1 MIRIK
6 ETKNQ
11 YLLFIPPDQKERAR
25 GIQGRMWNPQR
36 RCWIYPRTVRM
47 YNALVAEFGDD
58 LTPES
63 SFTSPEGYSPVVS
76 PFLQAKKTEDQ
87 EAAEIRKNVERIDQS
102 LSELLKFL
110 NTDNKRADILMR
122 QEGEIQLLRAELGK
136 KDQENIE
143 LHRQIE
149 RLQEENRRLSHKTS
163 VSPDDRDEIIKEMA
177 LEVTGNDPVFGEAI
191 RNLKIDET
199 LPLQIVRIIENHL
212 KHVLTSSE
220 SFYDLI
226 VECSD
231 AQILDEENV
240 KLAHNIRVQR
250 NINVHQDDLD
260 PRIEL
265 GRGLFCLFGASLLFP
280 QIPEEINQDN

>member
-1 MIRIK
+1 MIRIQ

-11 YLLFIPPDQKERAR
+11 YLLSIPIDQKERAR
-25 GIQGRMWNPQR
+25 GIQGRVWDPQR

-87 EAAEIRKNVERIDQS
+87 EATELRKNVERIDQS

-122 QEGEIQLLRAELGK
+122 QEKDIQSLRAELEK
-136 KDQENIE
+136 KDQENTE

-149 RLQEENRRLSHKTS
+149 HLETENRRLSNKTS
-163 VSPDDRDEIIKEMA
+163 VSPDDRDEIVKEMA

-191 RNLKIDET
+191 KNFQIDGT
-199 LPLQIVRIIENHL
+199 LPLQIANIIETHL
-212 KHVLTSSE
+212 EQLLDSDGTL
-220 SFYDLI
+220 YDLI
-226 VECSD
+226 QECKD
-231 AQILDEENV
+231 DQILDEDSV
-240 KLAHNIRVQR
+240 SLAHSIRKQR
-250 NINVHQDDLD
+250 NMVAHSHGPED
-260 PRIEL
+260 PRIKT
-265 GRGLFCLFGASLLFP
+265 GRDLFCLFAASLLFP
-280 QIPEEINQDN
+280 EIPPE